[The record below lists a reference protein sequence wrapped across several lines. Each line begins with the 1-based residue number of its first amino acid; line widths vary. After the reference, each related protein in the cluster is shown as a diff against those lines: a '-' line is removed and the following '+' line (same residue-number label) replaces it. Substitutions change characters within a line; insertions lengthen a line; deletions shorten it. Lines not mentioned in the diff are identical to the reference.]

1 MKTGA
6 ICDIEY
12 FMKNG
17 CRGCKLS
24 RLCEEKEK
32 RDREKNDR
40 DKSRQDKKLSDARV
54 QTGRNSFQKKEYK
67 DYQNEIRLQLLNYH
81 E

>member
-6 ICDIEY
+6 VCNIEY

-32 RDREKNDR
+32 RDREKNEIR
-40 DKSRQDKKLSDARV
+40 KEIREQL
-54 QTGRNSFQKKEYK
+54 QKKRTE
-67 DYQNEIRLQLLNYH
+67 
-81 E
+81 

>member
-1 MKTGA
+1 MKTGT

-24 RLCEEKEK
+24 RLCEEKEIK
-32 RDREKNDR
+32 DREKSEISLPQENELPNN
-40 DKSRQDKKLSDARV
+40 KGNNKTKEIKV
-54 QTGRNSFQKKEYK
+54 Q
-67 DYQNEIRLQLLNYH
+67 
-81 E
+81 

>member
-24 RLCEEKEK
+24 RLCEEKEQRIVRRMKNRK
-32 RDREKNDR
+32 RG
-40 DKSRQDKKLSDARV
+40 SRTTSK
-54 QTGRNSFQKKEYK
+54 
-67 DYQNEIRLQLLNYH
+67 
-81 E
+81 